1 MHKHDYIGGFFE
13 MFIPD
18 DKRYDKMI
26 YNRCGKSGLKLS
38 ALSLGFW
45 QNFSLKNKFENME
58 RMVHTAF
65 NSGITHFDLANNYG
79 NPYNGSAEENFGRIL
94 DRGMREFRDEMCI
107 STKAGQKSF
116 AASGGQ
122 HFLLLKQKAHS
133 IVCLP

>member
-1 MHKHDYIGGFFE
+1 

-38 ALSLGFW
+38 AVSLGFW
-45 QNFSLKNKFENME
+45 QNFSLKNNFENME

-107 STKAGQKSF
+107 STKAGYEMWAGPYGTKTARENISRQ
-116 AASGGQ
+116 A
-122 HFLLLKQKAHS
+122 LTNL
-133 IVCLP
+133 

>member
-1 MHKHDYIGGFFE
+1 

-58 RMVHTAF
+58 RMVHYTLRSTAV
-65 NSGITHFDLANNYG
+65 SHILTLQTTMAIHTTARQRKT
-79 NPYNGSAEENFGRIL
+79 SAGY
-94 DRGMREFRDEMCI
+94 
-107 STKAGQKSF
+107 STVA
-116 AASGGQ
+116 
-122 HFLLLKQKAHS
+122 
-133 IVCLP
+133 

>member
-1 MHKHDYIGGFFE
+1 

-18 DKRYDKMI
+18 DRRYDKMI

-45 QNFSLKNKFENME
+45 QNFSLKNNFENME

-79 NPYNGSAEENFGRIL
+79 NPTTARQRKTSADTRPWHER
-94 DRGMREFRDEMCI
+94 
-107 STKAGQKSF
+107 
-116 AASGGQ
+116 
-122 HFLLLKQKAHS
+122 
-133 IVCLP
+133 VP